1 MAARPS
7 LSNSPE
13 NNEDGEQRRE
23 IRRKYRDLIQDLQGM
38 ETIHA
43 FALVSTAYSSLSRN
57 FATATFWNSSG

>member
-38 ETIHA
+38 ET
-43 FALVSTAYSSLSRN
+43 
-57 FATATFWNSSG
+57 